1 MIWLTVVIWEP
12 RFIYEMQ
19 VSTGSIWELA
29 AGEAMGIGEINALF
43 NGDIMFVIV
52 WLKPAELLIL
62 ALAASG
68 L

>member
-29 AGEAMGIGEINALF
+29 AEEAIGTGKINALF

-52 WLKPAELLIL
+52 WSKPTELLIL
-62 ALAASG
+62 ALVASG